1 MLTEGETGWDDGG
14 DRAVSC
20 IANDPRI
27 QAHHPDAK
35 RDPGLRIHGSQPF
48 IRNANRVALLD
59 ADAGGF
65 MNTAKRKCRIRSLP
79 TYMQLQQRHMPQL

>member
-1 MLTEGETGWDDGG
+1 M
-14 DRAVSC
+14 
-20 IANDPRI
+20 
-27 QAHHPDAK
+27 
-35 RDPGLRIHGSQPF
+35 
-48 IRNANRVALLD
+48 RNANRVALLD